1 MLGHLR
7 VKNPVKQLL
16 ILIAV
21 FSPQLLILIF
31 AAVLAQQSEIKVE
44 EINVSSDKMKFLQ
57 GFYSVTFFFLPAF
70 LYAVFVFTGKYFWFL
85 GFKPAQKPG
94 MYILAPITI
103 VAALFFAFWLGQ
115 LNERIP
121 LPHWMK
127 LMEEN
132 TSKQMNEFLKV
143 KDWGDI
149 FINIIVIALLPAI
162 CEEIFFRGA
171 VQRVMIHV
179 TRSPWIGIIISAF
192 LFSALHM
199 QFVGFL
205 PRMFLGLVLG
215 ALYWYSGSLWVC
227 IIAHFVNN
235 ALQVIWVSF
244 SPESMNSNPAIPFW
258 LTLMSGIVV
267 ALLLYVY
274 RNQSKV
280 SYAKVYEPD
289 SLHRD
294 SQFLA

>member
-31 AAVLAQQSEIKVE
+31 AAVMAQQSDIKMD
-44 EINVSSDKMKFLQ
+44 EINVSGDKMKFLQ

-85 GFKPAQKPG
+85 GFKPAQKSG
-94 MYILAPITI
+94 MYLLAPITI
-103 VAALFFAFWLGQ
+103 IAALFFAFWLGE
-115 LNERIP
+115 LNEKIQ

-132 TSKQMNEFLKV
+132 TSKQMNEFLKAKSWADV
-143 KDWGDI
+143 
-149 FINIIVIALLPAI
+149 FINIVVIALIPAI
-162 CEEIFFRGA
+162 CEEVFFRGA
-171 VQRVMIHV
+171 MQRVMIHV
-179 TRSPWIGIIISAF
+179 TRSPWAGIIISAF

-199 QFVGFL
+199 QFEGFI

-227 IIAHFVNN
+227 ILAHFVNN
-235 ALQVIWVSF
+235 ALQVLMVSF
-244 SPESMNSNPAIPFW
+244 WPNLINSSPAVPFW
-258 LTLMSGIVV
+258 AQLGSGILV
-267 ALLLYVY
+267 AVLLYVY
-274 RNQSKV
+274 RNQSN
-280 SYAKVYEPD
+280 STYARVYEPD
-289 SLHRD
+289 SLNRD
-294 SQFLA
+294 SQFIA

>member
-7 VKNPVKQLL
+7 VKNPFKQLL

-31 AAVLAQQSEIKVE
+31 AAVMAQQAEIKVD
-44 EINVSSDKMKFLQ
+44 EINISADKMKFLQ

-85 GFKPAQKPG
+85 GFKPAQKSN
-94 MYILAPITI
+94 MYLLAPITI

-115 LNERIP
+115 LNARIP
-121 LPHWMK
+121 LPNWMK

-143 KDWGDI
+143 RDWTDVLM
-149 FINIIVIALLPAI
+149 NIIVIALIPAI

-171 VQRVMIHV
+171 VQRVMIHL
-179 TRSPWIGIIISAF
+179 TKRPWWGIIITAF
-192 LFSALHM
+192 FFSALHM
-199 QFVGFL
+199 QFEGFL

-227 IIAHFVNN
+227 ILAHFVNN
-235 ALQVIWVSF
+235 GIQVIWVSLF
-244 SPESMNSNPAIPFW
+244 PDNANSNPMIPFW
-258 LTLMSGIVV
+258 VTLLSGIIV
-267 ALLLYVY
+267 AVLLYVY
-274 RNQSKV
+274 RSQSN
-280 SYAKVYEPD
+280 STYAKVYEPD

-294 SQFLA
+294 SQYIA

>member
-7 VKNPVKQLL
+7 VKNPFKQLL

-31 AAVLAQQSEIKVE
+31 AAVMAQQSEIKVD
-44 EINVSSDKMKFLQ
+44 EINISADKMKFLQ

-94 MYILAPITI
+94 MYLLAPITI
-103 VAALFFAFWLGQ
+103 IAALVFAFWLGE
-115 LNERIP
+115 LNERIQ
-121 LPHWMK
+121 LPQWMK
-127 LMEEN
+127 MMEEN
-132 TSKQMNEFLKV
+132 TSKQMSEFLKA
-143 KDWGDI
+143 KDWGDVL
-149 FINIIVIALLPAI
+149 INIVVIALIPAI

-171 VQRVMIHV
+171 MQRVMIHV
-179 TRSPWIGIIISAF
+179 TKSPWAGIIITAF

-199 QFVGFL
+199 QFEGFI

-227 IIAHFVNN
+227 ILAHFVNN
-235 ALQVIWVSF
+235 ALQVIVVSF
-244 SPESMNSNPAIPFW
+244 SPENIDSNPTMPFW
-258 LTLMSGIVV
+258 VKLLGGIVV
-267 ALLLYVY
+267 VVLLCVY
-274 RNQSKV
+274 RNQSTAT
-280 SYAKVYEPD
+280 YARVYEPD
-289 SLHRD
+289 SLNRD
-294 SQFLA
+294 SQFIA